1 MATKTFV
8 SDGTVHRD
16 IRNLYVSDGT
26 AWRDVKKAW
35 VSDGTAWR
43 LVFQKVINLVITS
56 TTTNYNI
63 LTAATAAYGGPI
75 TSAVAVNLTVNPNV
89 IVGSS
94 YTVSGSNQNEVQS
107 VAAPAMVSGTFPAG
121 STLTITVGSG
131 AYIVGAG
138 GQGGSY
144 GTPTNGAR
152 GTRWAGG
159 DALSVSLPTTIY
171 NYGTIAG
178 GGGGGAGDDGG
189 GSNSIAGG
197 GGAGYPGGQGGYGYG
212 CGTWAANGTLTVGG
226 AGSCQSTYPSK
237 GGDLGAA
244 GQYGGNFNSTGV
256 VGQPGA
262 YVVGSS
268 NVTWAATGTRL
279 GVAV

>member
-8 SDGTVHRD
+8 SDGTAHREAKS
-16 IRNLYVSDGT
+16 IWVSDGT
-26 AWRDVKKAW
+26 IWRDIKRAW

-43 LVFQKVINLVITS
+43 LVFVKTINLVISSNTQ
-56 TTTNYNI
+56 NYNI
-63 LTAATAAYGGPI
+63 LTAAQALYGTI
-75 TSAVAVNLTVNPNV
+75 TTPVNINLTVNSSV

-94 YTVSGSNQNEVQS
+94 YTVSGVNQNKVQS
-107 VAAPAMVSGTFPAG
+107 VASPAMVSGTFPAG
-121 STLTITVGSG
+121 STLTITVNSG

-144 GTPTNGAR
+144 GTPTSGAR

-178 GGGGGAGDDGG
+178 GGGGGAGGDGAG
-189 GSNSIAGG
+189 DNSVAGG
-197 GGAGYPGGQGGYGYG
+197 GGAGYPGGQGGFGYG
-212 CGTWAANGTLTVGG
+212 CGTWGANGTLTVGG
-226 AGSCQSTYPSK
+226 NGSCQSIYPAK
-237 GGDLGAA
+237 GGNLGVA
-244 GQYGGNFNSTGV
+244 GQYGGNFYSTGV

-262 YVVGSS
+262 YIVGAS
-268 NVTWAATGTRL
+268 NVTWAAAGTRL